1 MNTKKFFAWLVLAF
15 CILSIPVA
23 ISLKFNSKPDTVS
36 GANDSDGMESFNFK
50 RFQDRI
56 LVLELSGMI
65 YDNEGNGS
73 LFAQEGGARGFKKR
87 IRKALKDKHIKGL
100 IIKMNTP
107 GGTVATSQ
115 ELTSYV
121 KELKNKDVPVV
132 VCMSDVAASGGY
144 YIASAADKIIAEPG
158 TLTGSIGVIMNL
170 MNFQGI
176 EQKIGVRP
184 ETIKSGKFKDL
195 GSPNREMTPEDRAI
209 LQSIIMDSYDQFIK
223 AVAQGRKMDLDT
235 VRKIADGR
243 VYSGLQAQKLGLV
256 DELGGYDLALQVAQ
270 KLSKDRF
277 GHKKDLPVDDKS
289 EKSVLETIM
298 QASVTKL
305 DIGALGQGFIPE
317 SMRLGL
323 CKQPL
328 WLWQ

>member
-1 MNTKKFFAWLVLAF
+1 MNTKKLFAWLVLTF

-23 ISLKFNSKPDTVS
+23 IGLKFSSKPDTAS
-36 GANDSDGMESFNFK
+36 GVGDADGMESFNFK

-65 YDNEGNGS
+65 YDNEGSGS
-73 LFAQEGGARGFKKR
+73 PFSQEAGARGFKKR
-87 IRKALKDKHIKGL
+87 MRKALKDKHIKGL
-100 IIKMNTP
+100 LIKMNTP

-121 KELKNKDVPVV
+121 KELKSKDVPVV

-195 GSPNREMTPEDRAI
+195 GSPNREMTQEDRAI
-209 LQSIIMDSYDQFIK
+209 LQSIIMDSYDQFVK

-256 DELGGYDLALQVAQ
+256 DELGGYDLALSSLQ
-270 KLSKDRF
+270 KISKERF
-277 GHKKDLPVDDKS
+277 GHKKDLPLDDKS
-289 EKSVLETIM
+289 EKSVIEILM
-298 QASVTKL
+298 QASASKL
-305 DIGALGQGFIPE
+305 DMSSLGQGLVPE
-317 SMRLGL
+317 SVRLGL